1 MRHTE
6 LPPDDASGHAASGGQ
21 PVSRRAPPSRPPLGG
36 PGAQRQDLGARAA
49 VLAPR
54 SAEQTIGARR
64 ATAAE
69 SRLPA
74 EARGGTLLTMERTVL
89 GDGGRTVEFDSHPY
103 RASGYPFE
111 MTLTAP

>member
-1 MRHTE
+1 MR
-6 LPPDDASGHAASGGQ
+6 GRRF
-21 PVSRRAPPSRPPLGG
+21 SRRAPPSRP
-36 PGAQRQDLGARAA
+36 
-49 VLAPR
+49 LA
-54 SAEQTIGARR
+54 ARR

-111 MTLTAP
+111 MTLTAS